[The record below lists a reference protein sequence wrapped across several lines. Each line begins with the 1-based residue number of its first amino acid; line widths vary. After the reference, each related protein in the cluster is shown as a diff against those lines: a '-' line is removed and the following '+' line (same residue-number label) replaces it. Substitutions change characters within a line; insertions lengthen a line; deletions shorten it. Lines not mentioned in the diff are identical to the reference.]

1 MDNKVIYKCNKK
13 NIPCN
18 QNGCEH
24 KWSYIDLPNGKGFE
38 RIRECSSSVW
48 NPLVMIDKHRPSK
61 IAITNT
67 LRGAILCWFHIMQ
80 TIGENFNQL
89 NIPWSLR

>member
-1 MDNKVIYKCNKK
+1 MIKLSISAIKK

-18 QNGCEH
+18 QDGCEH
-24 KWSYIDLPNGKGFE
+24 KWSYMDLSNGKGFE
-38 RIRECSSSVW
+38 RIRECNSFTW

-61 IAITNT
+61 IAITNV
-67 LRGAILCWFHIMQ
+67 LRGSILCWFHIMQ